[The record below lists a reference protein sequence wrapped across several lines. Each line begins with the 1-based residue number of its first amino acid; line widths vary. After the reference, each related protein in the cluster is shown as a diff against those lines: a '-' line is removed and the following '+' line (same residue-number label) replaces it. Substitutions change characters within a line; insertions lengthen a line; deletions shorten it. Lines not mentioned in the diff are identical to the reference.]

1 MIITKLS
8 LNNFRVFAGKHEID
22 LRPEKDKPIILFGG
36 LNGAG
41 KTSILTAIR
50 FVLLGRQAFSDSLS
64 NPAFINELQK
74 LINNSDGKTD
84 NKRASLELEFNYVRQ
99 GICYNYCVK
108 RHWQYGSIDELVIVE
123 NDIEKFE
130 LNYEQAQAF
139 LLELIPTGIADLV
152 FFDGEK
158 IAELAE
164 DNSGAILQH
173 AVKRLLGLD
182 IVTRLK
188 EDLRIYLRKAGIAA
202 SEEKLKEQ
210 YHALESEKDE
220 LLAQALLKR
229 SQADLVFNSITE
241 LNLKITSAEQDLLS
255 GGGAWASSREA
266 TIKSTDINIQNKAV
280 LESRLQQELEG
291 DYALS
296 LAQNT
301 LSALLNEIA
310 KTHGAA
316 KKIAFKNQLNSF
328 LEQHNSKQFFD
339 YKDQLLSAASEYS
352 KPEDNLTTFD
362 LSEQQS
368 ALLHAQVTQRAL
380 SSLKNANA
388 LKLELVELQNIIEN
402 ASINIA
408 RAPEQEQL
416 QQSFDKLRILEK
428 EKNIFVKDYKNIL
441 LEAKTLFK
449 SAQDLTSK
457 LVKLQ
462 KEMKTAFG
470 EEDSAIRASRT
481 ITLLDEFA
489 TELAKL
495 KLTEIETKFIKSYK
509 ELNRKEDLKIDISI
523 DPQSYNV
530 ILLDNFGNNI
540 DKNGLSAGE
549 KQIFAI
555 AMLDALAAIS
565 GKKLPVVIDTPLGRL
580 DSNHRDKLVQH
591 YFPKASE
598 QVIILSTDTEINEQY
613 IKQMK
618 DSISRKYDISFD
630 QITKTSSVTTGY
642 FWDED
647 KVGVV

>member
-1 MIITKLS
+1 MIINKLR
-8 LNNFRVFAGKHEID
+8 LNNFRVFAGRHEID
-22 LRPEKDKPIILFGG
+22 LKPQKHKPIILFGG

-50 FVLLGRQAFSDSLS
+50 FVLLGRQAFSGNLS
-64 NPAFINELQK
+64 NPAFIEELQK

-84 NKRASLELEFNYVRQ
+84 NKRAYLELEFDYVRQ
-99 GICYNYCVK
+99 GVCYSYCVK
-108 RHWQYGSIDELVIVE
+108 RQWQYGKIDELVIIEDGV
-123 NDIEKFE
+123 EKFE
-130 LNYEQAQAF
+130 LNYDQAQAF
-139 LLELIPTGIADLV
+139 LIELIPAGIADLV

-164 DNSGAILQH
+164 DNSGIILQH

-210 YHALESEKDE
+210 YHELEAEKDE
-220 LLAQALLKR
+220 LLSQALLKR
-229 SQADLVFNSITE
+229 NEADLIFNSITE
-241 LNLKITSAEQDLLS
+241 LNSKITLAEQELLS
-255 GGGAWASSREA
+255 GGGAWASSRED
-266 TIKSTDINIQNKAV
+266 TQKSIDLNIQNKAV

-296 LAQNT
+296 LAQKT
-301 LSALLNEIA
+301 LTTLLTEIT
-310 KTHGAA
+310 KTQDSA
-316 KKIAFKNQLNSF
+316 KKVAFKNQLDGF
-328 LEQHNSKQFFD
+328 LNQYSSKDFFALRA
-339 YKDQLLSAASEYS
+339 QLLEAADDYS
-352 KPEDNLTTFD
+352 QPEPDLISFD

-368 ALLHAQVTQRAL
+368 ALLHVQVNQQAL
-380 SSLKNANA
+380 ISSQNAKE
-388 LKLELVELQNIIEN
+388 LKLELVKLQSTIEN
-402 ASINIA
+402 ASINVS

-416 QQSFDKLRILEK
+416 QVSFDKLRLLEK
-428 EKNIFVKDYKNIL
+428 EKSTFVKEYKAIL
-441 LEAKTLFK
+441 FDAKTLFK
-449 SAQDLTSK
+449 NAQDLTSK

-481 ITLLDEFA
+481 ITLLDEFSN
-489 TELAKL
+489 ELVKL
-495 KLTEIETKFIKSYK
+495 KLTEIETKFIESYK
-509 ELNRKEDLKIDISI
+509 KLNRKEDVKLNISI
-523 DPQSYNV
+523 DPHSYNV
-530 ILLDNFGNNI
+530 VLVDDFGNNI

-555 AMLDALAAIS
+555 AMLDALASVS

-591 YFPKASE
+591 YFPNASE

-613 IKQMK
+613 ITQMK
-618 DSISRKYDISFD
+618 DSISCKYDISFD
-630 QITKTSSVTTGY
+630 QVTKTSSVSAGY
-642 FWDED
+642 FWDKE
-647 KVGVV
+647 KVNTI

>member
-1 MIITKLS
+1 MIINKLR

-22 LRPEKDKPIILFGG
+22 LKPKKHKPIILFGG

-50 FVLLGRQAFSDSLS
+50 LVLLGRQAFSGTLS
-64 NPAFINELQK
+64 NPAFISELQK

-84 NKRASLELEFNYVRQ
+84 NKIASLELEFDYVRQ
-99 GICYNYCVK
+99 GICYSYCIK
-108 RHWQYGSIDELVIVE
+108 RQWQHGKIDELVIIEDGV
-123 NDIEKFE
+123 EKFE
-130 LNYEQAQAF
+130 LNYDQAQAF
-139 LLELIPTGIADLV
+139 LIELIPAGIADLV

-164 DNSGAILQH
+164 DNSGIILQH

-210 YHALESEKDE
+210 YHVLEAEKDE
-220 LLAQALLKR
+220 LLSQALLKR
-229 SQADLVFNSITE
+229 SEADLIFNSITE
-241 LNLKITSAEQDLLS
+241 LNSKITLAEQELLS
-255 GGGAWASSREA
+255 GGGAWASSRED
-266 TIKSTDINIQNKAV
+266 TQKSIDLNIQNKAV
-280 LESRLQQELEG
+280 LESRLQHELEG

-296 LAQNT
+296 LAQKT
-301 LSALLNEIA
+301 LTTLLTEIA
-310 KTHGAA
+310 KTQDSA
-316 KKIAFKNQLNSF
+316 KKVAFKNQLDGF
-328 LEQHNSKQFFD
+328 LNQYSSKDFFALRA
-339 YKDQLLSAASEYS
+339 QLLESADDYS
-352 KPEDNLTTFD
+352 QPGADLISFD

-368 ALLHAQVTQRAL
+368 ALLHAQVNQQAL
-380 SSLKNANA
+380 ISSQNAKE
-388 LKLELVELQNIIEN
+388 LKLELVKLQSTIEN
-402 ASINIA
+402 ASINVS

-416 QQSFDKLRILEK
+416 QVFFDKLRLLEK
-428 EKNIFVKDYKNIL
+428 EKSTFVKEYKAIL
-441 LEAKTLFK
+441 FDAKTLFK

-481 ITLLDEFA
+481 VTLLDDFSN
-489 TELAKL
+489 ELVKL
-495 KLTEIETKFIKSYK
+495 KLTEIEVRFIESYK
-509 ELNRKEDLKIDISI
+509 KLNRKEDVKLNISI

-530 ILLDNFGNNI
+530 VLVDNFGNNI

-555 AMLDALAAIS
+555 AMLDALANVS

-580 DSNHRDKLVQH
+580 DSNHRDKLVQY
-591 YFPKASE
+591 YFPNASE
-598 QVIILSTDTEINEQY
+598 QVIILSTDTEINQQY
-613 IKQMK
+613 LVLMK
-618 DSISRKYDISFD
+618 DFISRKYDISFD
-630 QITKTSSVTTGY
+630 QATKTSSVTTGY
-642 FWDED
+642 FWE
-647 KVGVV
+647 KEEVSAI